1 MPSITVIID
10 TDDLPGVEQETNAR
24 SVLHS
29 LLITS
34 WRTYQSQK
42 SAQLNSELATTLT
55 DTCESVADDLT
66 TITDK
71 FGYMERQM
79 GEQNRKLTEAIQS
92 LTAKV
97 LQDSGKSV
105 VKGSVLEKELMKVL
119 QESLPEHGVEHTGAS
134 KNSGDILVTKN
145 TFHLLIDAKN
155 YTQTVEKKE
164 VEKLKRDMERMD
176 VSCGA
181 IISTSPVRG
190 FVNRDLHFFTD
201 TAGKL
206 RVIGILGSLR
216 DTTPIPMVVYFL
228 ESVFYK
234 MIETPL
240 EVNKTYQ
247 DESTQKFAELRKEVE
262 RMREVEKQYAIAVKQ
277 SMAPLDG
284 FRTIL
289 RSHIQALILA
299 VGPSPKKEEDEQSDE
314 QSVEEKPESK
324 FDCDIC
330 GSSYKKAGG
339 LKRHTEKMHKQ

>member
-1 MPSITVIID
+1 MPSITVTID
-10 TDDLPGVEQETNAR
+10 TDDLPGVEHETNAR
-24 SVLHS
+24 TVLHS
-29 LLITS
+29 LLITG

-55 DTCESVADDLT
+55 DTCEAVADDLT

-71 FGYMERQM
+71 FSYMERQM

-105 VKGSVLEKELMKVL
+105 VKGSVLEKELLVVL
-119 QESLPEHGVEHTGAS
+119 QEHLPEHGVEHTGAS
-134 KNSGDILVTKN
+134 KNSGDILVTKK
-145 TFHLLIDAKN
+145 TFKLLIDAKN

-176 VSCGA
+176 ITCGA

-201 TAGKL
+201 IAGKL
-206 RVIGILGSLR
+206 RVVGILGSLR
-216 DTTPIPMVVYFL
+216 DSTPIPMVVYFM
-228 ESVFYK
+228 EAVFYK

-247 DESTQKFAELRKEVE
+247 DESTQKFCELRREAE
-262 RMREVEKQYAIAVKQ
+262 RMKELEKQYAITVKQ
-277 SMAPLDG
+277 TMAPLDA
-284 FRTIL
+284 FRTVL

-299 VGPSPKKEEDEQSDE
+299 VGPSVKKEEDEQS
-314 QSVEEKPESK
+314 VEESPDLK
-324 FDCDIC
+324 FDCEVC
-330 GSSYKKAGG
+330 GNCYKKAGG
-339 LKRHTEKMHKQ
+339 LKRHMEKEHKQ

>member
-10 TDDLPGVEQETNAR
+10 TADLPGVEQETNA
-24 SVLHS
+24 STVLHS
-29 LLITS
+29 LLVTS

-42 SAQLNSELATTLT
+42 STQLNSALATTLT
-55 DTCESVADDLT
+55 DTCDAVAEDLT

-79 GEQNRKLTEAIQS
+79 NDNNRKLTDAIQA
-92 LTAKV
+92 LTVKV

-105 VKGSVLEKELMKVL
+105 VKGSVLEKELMEVL
-119 QESLPEHGVEHTGAS
+119 QEQLPQHGVTHTGAS
-134 KNSGDILVTKN
+134 KNSGDILVTKKS
-145 TFHLLIDAKN
+145 FQLLMDAKN

-176 VSCGA
+176 ISCGA

-190 FVNRDLHFFTD
+190 YENRDLHFFTD

-206 RVIGILGSLR
+206 RVVGILGSLR
-216 DTTPIPMVVYFL
+216 DTTPIPMIVYFL
-228 ESVFYK
+228 EAVFYK

-247 DESTQKFAELRKEVE
+247 DETTQKFAELQREVE
-262 RMREVEKQYAIAVKQ
+262 RMKEVEKQYAIAVKQ
-277 SMAPLDG
+277 SMAPLDA
-284 FRTIL
+284 FRSTL

-299 VGPSPKKEEDEQSDE
+299 VGISRKEEEHK
-314 QSVEEKPESK
+314 VETKTDSK
-324 FDCDIC
+324 FVCDIC
-330 GSSYKKAGG
+330 GSSHEREAG
-339 LKRHTEKMHKQ
+339 LNMHKSKMHKE